1 MTGTIGKTLAA
12 NPPVADGSSSTVT
25 RPSSTGARPASH
37 DSKVVVLPA
46 FFVGDLLSKFSGT
59 IGEFAG
65 DVFGNAALG
74 KQVGNAA
81 SPLLKL
87 LPFSVV
93 PPSVNPASA
102 GPGGGGGSSETL
114 VVVPAGFIGGLLG
127 GIGGNLLGGAIGDFF
142 GDKDTGANVGKAA
155 GGILGGLLPFQ
166 VIPPQIAPQSVGP
179 GGQPTEEP
187 MVVVPAG
194 FFGNLIKG
202 VASTIASIS
211 GDSTVQTI
219 ANTASSLSDLLPFQD
234 VPPDLVP
241 QSAGPDGKAVD
252 SERLIVVPA
261 GFFGN
266 LLSGLADTVGGAIGG
281 VFGDSQTGAAIG
293 AAAKPLLGLI
303 PFHTVPP
310 ELVPQSAGPG
320 GAGGTQQELMVV
332 PAGLFS
338 GLLST
343 YAGAIG
349 QYGGGFFGNAGL
361 GKQIGDAAAPL
372 IKLLP
377 FSVQD
382 SAPRSAVGG

>member
-1 MTGTIGKTLAA
+1 MTGTIGKTLSA
-12 NPPVADGSSSTVT
+12 NPPVANGTASSTSSSGSAT
-25 RPSSTGARPASH
+25 RPRSS
-37 DSKVVVLPA
+37 DKVVVLPA

-59 IGEFAG
+59 LGEIAG
-65 DVFGNAALG
+65 DVFGDAALG
-74 KQVGNAA
+74 KQVGDAA

-102 GPGGGGGSSETL
+102 GPGGGGGGSSEAM

-127 GIGGNLLGGAIGDFF
+127 GIGGNLLGGAIGDWL

-166 VIPPQIAPQSVGP
+166 VVPPQIAPQSVGP
-179 GGQPTEEP
+179 GGQPSQEP

-202 VASTIASIS
+202 VAQTVASIS

-219 ANTASSLSDLLPFQD
+219 ANTASGLSDLLPFQD
-234 VPPDLVP
+234 VPPNLVP
-241 QSAGPDGKAVD
+241 QSAGPDGKPAD

-281 VFGDSQTGAAIG
+281 AFGDAQTGAAIG
-293 AAAKPLLGLI
+293 SAAKPLLGLI

-310 ELVPQSAGPG
+310 ELAPQSAGPG
-320 GAGGTQQELMVV
+320 GTGTQPELMVV

-343 YAGAIG
+343 FAGAVG
-349 QYGGGFFGNAGL
+349 QYGGGLLGNASL

-382 SAPRSAVGG
+382 AAPRSSVVG